1 MRLIIVFHVGHDKHC
16 MDGHTDLAINAHC
29 WSSSSNQYL
38 HRVDDMPSFCNVTFG
53 LLRQYLFPRNS
64 SCKLAHDK
72 LLSMARNFGCTAQ
85 CCCWSSSTWIASH
98 LLLIWSVFIYQPS
111 YHMWHGVRRDQRNY
125 INYYVRKPWNTG
137 FSNFPKMNPRSYSS
151 QMKQTW
157 SNELLQKWKLLDVNN
172 KDSSGDKKKRHQS
185 GSVPFNWSSV
195 RHQRTY
201 TSIGVTELV
210 YRKLKER

>member
-53 LLRQYLFPRNS
+53 LLRQY
-64 SCKLAHDK
+64 
-72 LLSMARNFGCTAQ
+72 AQ

-111 YHMWHGVRRDQRNY
+111 YHMWHGVRHDQRNY
-125 INYYVRKPWNTG
+125 TTKSCATRFGFKSSRDMVVSPNPHHSQSCSFGDIKDLANATALDTRSNQHATVTG
-137 FSNFPKMNPRSYSS
+137 AEFTFCGFPCTDASRQNARASS
-151 QMKQTW
+151 EAHPSLAIYPYIPIQCVYGA
-157 SNELLQKWKLLDVNN
+157 D
-172 KDSSGDKKKRHQS
+172 
-185 GSVPFNWSSV
+185 F
-195 RHQRTY
+195 
-201 TSIGVTELV
+201 V
-210 YRKLKER
+210 YRCYYESAAEHSFRL